1 MRRLPVFLILDVSDS
16 MIGEPHR
23 YLEAGVE
30 ALTKKLRQ
38 DPQALETVHLSIIA
52 FAGQVKTIVPLIDLP
67 TFYPPKLPIGAGT
80 SLGAALEH
88 LMAEMDKNV
97 IPTTPTA
104 KGDWKPV
111 IYFLTDG
118 KPTDKY
124 QDAIKKWQQHYAKRC
139 LMIVIGLGQYADLS
153 AMAGISDEAF
163 VYNGEQEADFA
174 RFIQW
179 MTLSVKSQSVA
190 VDKQSSATGCVSLE
204 KAGGFLE
211 KFDFNSTYSDQDC
224 VVFVGRCQK
233 FKKPYLI
240 KYDRMPTFMEMG
252 LDLSKMDAGQK
263 LYHVTG
269 CYPTDESYFDWSEDK
284 ENVNPVIN
292 VKNLVGGVGCPY
304 CGNAYALGICKCGA
318 VFCVGDDE
326 NAQCPWCDAQLKM
339 QSSSADSEGFEIT
352 RSKG

>member
-1 MRRLPVFLILDVSDS
+1 MRRLPVFLILDISDS

-30 ALTKKLRQ
+30 ALTRKLRQ
-38 DPQALETVHLSIIA
+38 DPQALETVYLSIIV

-67 TFYPPKLPIGAGT
+67 TFYPPKLPIGSGT
-80 SLGAALEH
+80 SVGAALEH
-88 LMAEMDKNV
+88 LMTEIDKTV
-97 IPTTPTA
+97 IPTTPTR

-124 QDAIKKWQQHYAKRC
+124 QDAMKKWQEQYAKRC
-139 LMIVIGLGQYADLS
+139 QMIVIGLGQYADLS
-153 AMAGISDEAF
+153 ALATIANDTF
-163 VYNGEQEADFA
+163 VYNGQQEADFA

-179 MTLSVKSQSVA
+179 MTLSVKSQSA
-190 VDKQSSATGCVSLE
+190 ALDNNPNSTNCVSLE

-240 KYDRMPTFMEMG
+240 KYERMPSLAEMG
-252 LDLSKMDAGQK
+252 LNLPKVEEGQK
-263 LYHVTG
+263 LFHITG
-269 CYPTDESYFDWSEDK
+269 CYPIDESYFDWSEGK
-284 ENVNPVIN
+284 EHVNPVIN

-304 CGNAYALGICKCGA
+304 CGNYYALGVCMCGS
-318 VFCVGDDE
+318 VFCVGEEAD
-326 NAQCPWCDAQLKM
+326 AQCPWCDTHLKM
-339 QSSSADSEGFEIT
+339 QFGSDSEGFEVT

>member
-30 ALTKKLRQ
+30 ALTRKLRQ

-67 TFYPPKLPIGAGT
+67 TFYAPKLPIGSGT
-80 SLGAALEH
+80 SVGAALEH
-88 LMAEMDKNV
+88 LMNEIDKNV
-97 IPTTPTA
+97 IPTTPTR

-124 QDAIKKWQQHYAKRC
+124 QDAIKKWQEQYAKRC
-139 LMIVIGLGQYADLS
+139 QMIVIGLGQYADLS
-153 AMAGISDEAF
+153 ALAGISNDAF

-190 VDKQSSATGCVSLE
+190 VEQNQNSTGCVSLD

-240 KYDRMPTFMEMG
+240 KYDRMPSLTEMG
-252 LDLSKMDAGQK
+252 LNLSKVEQEQK
-263 LYHVTG
+263 LFHITG
-269 CYPTDESYFDWSEDK
+269 GYPIDEDYFVWSESK
-284 ENVNPVIN
+284 EHVNPVIN

-304 CGNAYALGICKCGA
+304 CGNYYALGVCSCGS
-318 VFCVGDDE
+318 VFCVGDGVE
-326 NAQCPWCDAQLKM
+326 AQCPWCDTHLQM
-339 QSSSADSEGFEIT
+339 QFGSDSEGFEVT